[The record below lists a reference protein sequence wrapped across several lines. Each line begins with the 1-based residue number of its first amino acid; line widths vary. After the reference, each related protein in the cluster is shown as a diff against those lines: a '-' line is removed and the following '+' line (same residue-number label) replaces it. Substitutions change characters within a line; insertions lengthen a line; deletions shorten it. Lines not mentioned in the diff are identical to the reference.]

1 MTDRQAK
8 LDAAAQA
15 DALMRSDLM
24 VDFFDRAEDSLFDMW
39 KRASLDESEQK
50 DLHLKYLGLQAF
62 KEFMHRVVV
71 DGQMAR
77 RELDEGTNSK

>member
-1 MTDRQAK
+1 MTQTRQDK
-8 LDAAAQA
+8 LDASHQA
-15 DALMRSDLM
+15 DALMRSELM
-24 VDFFDRAEDSLFDMW
+24 INFFERAEANLFELW

-62 KEFMHRVVV
+62 QEFMHKVIV

-77 RELDEGTNSK
+77 RDIDGTNP

>member
-1 MTDRQAK
+1 MTNKQAQ

-15 DALMRSDLM
+15 ESLMRSSLM
-24 VDFFDRAEDSLFDMW
+24 VDFFGRAEDSLFEMW
-39 KRASLDESEQK
+39 KRASLDEGEQR

-62 KEFMHRVVV
+62 KEFMHKVMV

-77 RELDEGTNSK
+77 RDLDGTNPK

>member
-1 MTDRQAK
+1 MTNRQAK

-15 DALMRSDLM
+15 EALMRSDLM
-24 VDFFDRAEDSLFDMW
+24 VDFFERAESSLFEMW
-39 KRASLDESEQK
+39 KRASLDEAEQR

-62 KEFMHRVVV
+62 KDFMHTVMV

-77 RELDEGTNSK
+77 RELEGTNPK